1 MKILGKLSIKLFT
14 LITVVFICFIFST
27 SCEYL
32 EVEDH
37 EYSETEYLNIS
48 GAKTVSPNSTQSYY
62 TFYLDNAD
70 YVWTVPAGATIKS
83 GQGTSQISVLFGDTG
98 GKITVSAK
106 GMSAEI
112 VVTTN

>member
-1 MKILGKLSIKLFT
+1 MKIKGIQSIKLFR
-14 LITVVFICFIFST
+14 LLAVVFICFIFST

-48 GAKTVSPNSTQSYY
+48 GATSVTPNTTQSYY

-70 YVWTVPAGATIKS
+70 YVWTVPAGATIQS
-83 GQGTSQISVLFGDTG
+83 GQGTSQISVLFGNTG

-112 VVTTN
+112 EVAII